1 MAMKNTENGTPS
13 FGRPASSGANVA
25 LVQSA
30 TCHLIEAEARAAV
43 AALRAK
49 KHS

>member
-1 MAMKNTENGTPS
+1 MKNTDVEKQS
-13 FGRPASSGANVA
+13 FGRPASTGANVA

>member
-1 MAMKNTENGTPS
+1 MKNTDNRTPS
-13 FGRPASSGANVA
+13 FGRLASTGTNVA
-25 LVQSA
+25 LVQSS

>member
-1 MAMKNTENGTPS
+1 MKNTEIAKPS
-13 FGRPASSGANVA
+13 FGHPASTAANIA
-25 LVQSA
+25 LVQSS

>member
-1 MAMKNTENGTPS
+1 MKNTDNGKPS
-13 FGRPASSGANVA
+13 FGRLASTGTNVA
-25 LVQSA
+25 LVQSS